1 MQKTLSIL
9 AKAYSI
15 LLHPLLLPTY
25 GIILFLIDAVKI
37 YDDIPTSIQTIAIAG
52 TAFFTFVIPASII
65 FFLWKTKRIDSL
77 LLDNPEQR
85 TIPYVYTIIAY
96 MFWIYFLISY
106 VQLPLLLITISLCV
120 IITLIAV
127 TIINRTWKISA
138 HLTGIGGLLGGI
150 CTYAFYAENVPYL
163 LMFIVLML
171 ALFLMYARLYLK
183 AHTPLQVVGGFLLGL
198 LCVLLPNL
206 LLIYA

>member
-52 TAFFTFVIPASII
+52 TAFFTFVIPGSII

-77 LLDNPEQR
+77 HLDNPEQR
-85 TIPYVYTIIAY
+85 TTPYVYTIIAY

-138 HLTGIGGLLGGI
+138 HLTGVGGLLGGI

-163 LMFIVLML
+163 LMFIVLMI

>member
-77 LLDNPEQR
+77 HLDNPKQR

>member
-77 LLDNPEQR
+77 NLDNPGQR

-138 HLTGIGGLLGGI
+138 HLTGVGGLLGGI

>member
-77 LLDNPEQR
+77 HLDNPEQR

-150 CTYAFYAENVPYL
+150 CTYASYAENVPYL

>member
-77 LLDNPEQR
+77 HLDNPGQR

-138 HLTGIGGLLGGI
+138 HLTGVGGLLGGI